1 MDKRFA
7 NMFGLSEA
15 DAIALLDT
23 PLDRLGEDESRYVA
37 ASQLANCP
45 SEAAID
51 ALIRAVRNTDE
62 SLDNRIARRKSV
74 ESLGWLKAERAL
86 SEIRGCLQED
96 DRFTVEVAVWAIGEI
111 ETQDES
117 ILEDIA
123 RVLERPGQT
132 YRVAIQTLAK
142 LGYAPAVERIRPFE
156 KDADESA
163 RSAAIAA
170 ICQLTGDREGLAKI
184 VALLQSPNIN
194 ARRACLQDLIDT
206 QHYAA
211 IAQIARCPVSVVFR
225 LRALRM
231 LAETGAATGQLDF
244 AALQPHLEVTLR
256 DCPDDLD
263 LVHRYD
269 RLPELERVVRDL
281 YHTDFGRAY
290 LATQVLLERYRD
302 AAPAAL
308 FATYEAEARNDY
320 GAHYHVVKLFGWL
333 QHAPAFDLLVEALQ
347 NPTPQFRKSRA
358 AAAIALGELGDV
370 RAIPALEASLQTNI
384 WDLKYG
390 ALLALEKLGSAES
403 CQLASEDED
412 WLVRLRAA
420 RPAATSD

>member
-51 ALIRAVRNTDE
+51 ALIRAVHNAED

-74 ESLGWLKAERAL
+74 ESLGWLKAPRAL
-86 SEIRGCLQED
+86 PEIRGCLQEN
-96 DRFTVEVAVWAIGEI
+96 DRFTVEVTAWAIGEI
-111 ETQDES
+111 GTQDEG
-117 ILEDIA
+117 ILEDVA

-142 LGYAPAVERIRPFE
+142 LGYGAAVERIRPFMQ
-156 KDADESA
+156 DADEPT

-170 ICQLTGDREGLAKI
+170 VCQLTGDRTRLPEI
-184 VALLQSPNIN
+184 VALLQSPSVN

-211 IAQIARCPVSVVFR
+211 MAQIARCPVSVVFR

-231 LAETGAATGQLDF
+231 LAAAGTEAGTLDF
-244 AALQPHLEVTLR
+244 AALQPHLESVLR
-256 DCPDDLD
+256 DRPTDLD
-263 LVHRYD
+263 LVHRYES
-269 RLPELERVVRDL
+269 LPELERVVRDL

-290 LATQVLLERYRD
+290 LATQTLLEQYRD
-302 AAPAAL
+302 RAPEAL
-308 FATYEAEARNDY
+308 FATYEAEARSDY

-333 QHAPAFDLLVEALQ
+333 RHGPAFDLLAEALQ

-358 AAAIALGELGDV
+358 AAAIALGELGDA
-370 RAIPALEASLQTNI
+370 RAIPLLQASLETSI

-390 ALLALEKLGSAES
+390 ALLALEQLGD
-403 CQLASEDED
+403 ASGRAAAANDED
-412 WLVRLRAA
+412 WLVRARATGT
-420 RPAATSD
+420 PAA